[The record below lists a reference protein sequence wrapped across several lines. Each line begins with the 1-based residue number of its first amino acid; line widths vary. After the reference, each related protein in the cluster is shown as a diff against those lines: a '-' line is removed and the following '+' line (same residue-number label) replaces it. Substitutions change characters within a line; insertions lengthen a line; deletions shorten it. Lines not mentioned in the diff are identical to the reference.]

1 MNMETTTFDKL
12 YHSCEANMAA
22 IRAVV
27 PLEPVDGP
35 SGKVFPPTYL
45 QGPYAFESRRVD
57 GQEVRTV
64 LLDSVQSQ
72 ANRFEELLL
81 AAHTTADIRFPLI
94 EIDFG
99 GGEKLTSLDLPHR
112 VHDAILRDSEFKGKP
127 FRETEIGKGLI
138 AGRMWKATA
147 FYRYAPTALL
157 FGTWDSTGGGGVNS
171 AKVTRCLVSEIV
183 GLHAVD
189 GVRTSSRIDP
199 LGIKRSIEVYKGPA
213 GAWSLD
219 QADAQLDGKLK
230 PGWAKQRPADINHG
244 NIPPTIG
251 PGGVTISEAVQTTVL
266 SLIQLRKLRFPDEG
280 AGSSSERDIAGRA
293 VLAAL
298 ALYAVLLQ
306 WNEGYQLRSRCQL
319 VAKSRPQLWWVGMTA
334 GDVQPLELDLTSAKE
349 IFAKAVEKAGDAGLK
364 WGSDPIVL
372 TPSKSL
378 RRLKDESDKSVA
390 VDEEG

>member
-1 MNMETTTFDKL
+1 METTILEKL
-12 YHSCEANMAA
+12 YQSCQHGMAA
-22 IRAVV
+22 VRAVV
-27 PLEPVDGP
+27 PLEPVDGA

-45 QGPYAFESRRVD
+45 QGPYAFENRRVD

-72 ANRFEELLL
+72 ANRLEELLL
-81 AAHTTADIRFPLI
+81 GAHRRGDIAFPLI

-99 GGEKLTSLDLPHR
+99 GGEQLTCLDLPHR
-112 VHDAILRDSEFKGKP
+112 VHDAILRDSEIKGKP
-127 FRETEIGKGLI
+127 FRETEIGKSLVG
-138 AGRMWKATA
+138 ARAWKATA

-171 AKVTRCLVSEIV
+171 AKVARSLVSEII

-199 LGIKRSIEVYKGPA
+199 LGIKRSIELYKGPA
-213 GAWSLD
+213 GAWTLD
-219 QADAQLDGKLK
+219 KTDVEKDGKMK

-251 PGGVTISEAVQTTVL
+251 PGGVTISGAVQTTVL
-266 SLIQLRKLRFPDEG
+266 SFIQLRKLQFPDG
-280 AGSSSERDIAGRA
+280 SAGSSPQRDVAGRT

-319 VAKSRPQLWWVGMTA
+319 VPKSRPQFCWLGMTA
-334 GDVQPLELDLTSAKE
+334 GEIEPLELDLPTAKE
-349 IFAKAVEKAGDAGLK
+349 VFANAVEKAEGAGLR
-364 WGSDPIVL
+364 WEVQPMIL
-372 TPSKSL
+372 TPSESL
-378 RRLKDESDKSVA
+378 RRLKEESDKRVA
-390 VDEEG
+390 VGEED

>member
-1 MNMETTTFDKL
+1 MEATNFDKL
-12 YHSCEANMAA
+12 YNSCEADMAA
-22 IRAVV
+22 VRAVV

-35 SGKVFPPTYL
+35 DGKVFPPTHL
-45 QGPYAFESRRVD
+45 QGAYAFENRRLA
-57 GQEVRTV
+57 GQEIRTV

-72 ANRFEELLL
+72 ANRLEELLL
-81 AAHTTADIRFPLI
+81 SAHRGGDIGFPLI

-99 GGEKLTSLDLPHR
+99 SGEKLTSLDLPHR
-112 VHDAILRDSEFKGKP
+112 VHDAILRDSELKGKP
-127 FRETEIGKGLI
+127 FRETEIGKSLI
-138 AGRMWKATA
+138 AARTWKATA
-147 FYRYAPTALL
+147 FYRYAPTVLL

-171 AKVTRCLVSEIV
+171 AKVARSLVSEIV

-189 GVRTSSRIDP
+189 GVRTASRIDP
-199 LGIKRSIEVYKGPA
+199 LGIKRSIEIYKGPA

-219 QADAQLDGKLK
+219 QADAQQDGKLK

-266 SLIQLRKLRFPDEG
+266 SFIQLRKLRFPEDR
-280 AGSSSERDIAGRA
+280 AGSSPERDVAGRA

-319 VAKSRPQLWWVGMTA
+319 VPKSRPQLQWVGMTA
-334 GDVQPLELDLTSAKE
+334 GDVQPLELDLAFAKE
-349 IFAKAVEKAGDAGLK
+349 IFAMAVEKAGDAGLK
-364 WGSDPIVL
+364 WETDPVIL
-372 TPSKSL
+372 TPSRSL
-378 RRLKDESDKSVA
+378 RRLKEESDKSVA
-390 VDEEG
+390 AGEEE